1 MAIECRFTAVCLLRL
16 FSRIH
21 QINPLLP
28 LKVPAQ
34 VCGLPTF
41 RLQIVEPMV
50 RLYLYGKLPFN
61 MIRK

>member
-1 MAIECRFTAVCLLRL
+1 MAIKCRFTAACLLRL
-16 FSRIH
+16 FSLIH

-28 LKVPAQ
+28 LKAPAQ
-34 VCGLPTF
+34 VCALPMF
-41 RLQIVEPMV
+41 RLQIVEPIA